1 MSRGFITLGIDTD
14 EDKIKHC
21 YTLACSLK
29 IIEPTAEICLVVDK
43 GRLDMISDYYSH
55 VFDYIVEL
63 PYGNSAYKDGFHGM
77 NLWQLYHC
85 TPFDETIYLDYD
97 TILVNVDLDTLWE
110 LMATNDISFP
120 GNANNYRGFS
130 ANQNLRFEYEIQYKL
145 PKLYYNVI
153 YWKQKSALAIE
164 WFKMADPVLQYWRDV
179 YSKVF
184 TDKKPQDFEK
194 NVLCNLVTHFLDLE
208 LDTRIFLNN
217 HTDLHRFS
225 HGIFDE
231 DVPDRWTEF
240 MNTWV
245 TNHQKIQIENYIL
258 PSGIIH
264 YSDETFLTDEVMH
277 VYRTK
282 FITDSKKRK
291 ST

>member
-29 IIEPTAEICLVVDK
+29 IIDPNAEICLVVDK

-55 VFDYIVEL
+55 VFNYIVEL

-97 TILVNVDLDTLWE
+97 TILVNIDLDTLWE

-120 GNANNYRGFS
+120 GNANNYRGFP

-153 YWKQKSALAIE
+153 YWKQESALAIE
-164 WFKMADPVLQYWRDV
+164 WFKMADPVLQYWREV
-179 YSKVF
+179 YS
-184 TDKKPQDFEK
+184 
-194 NVLCNLVTHFLDLE
+194 LSL
-208 LDTRIFLNN
+208 
-217 HTDLHRFS
+217 
-225 HGIFDE
+225 
-231 DVPDRWTEF
+231 
-240 MNTWV
+240 
-245 TNHQKIQIENYIL
+245 
-258 PSGIIH
+258 IH
-264 YSDETFLTDEVMH
+264 
-277 VYRTK
+277 
-282 FITDSKKRK
+282 I
-291 ST
+291 